1 MGEGGV
7 RGVLAG
13 TADPAAFS
21 RAEALPLP
29 AAQRDKR
36 KKRGRKT
43 AKSASRKA
51 APTKAAQNGATPRHA
66 PTGIKKKTATA
77 KKPAAAKKAAATK
90 TSASRSTAKT
100 PRARPGPA
108 PR

>member
-1 MGEGGV
+1 MRHGGV
-7 RGVLAG
+7 MGARPGK
-13 TADPAAFS
+13 ADRATFS
-21 RAEALPLP
+21 LAEALPLR
-29 AAQRDKR
+29 AAQRDKS
-36 KKRGRKT
+36 KKRGRKP

-51 APTKAAQNGATPRHA
+51 APTKAAQNGATPGHA

-77 KKPAAAKKAAATK
+77 KKPAAAKKTAATK

-100 PRARPGPA
+100 PRARLGPA